1 MLFHS
6 VGFLFIFLPIF
17 ILSIA
22 LLPKGKIRSFT
33 LLIFSYLFYSG
44 AEPFFILILILSS
57 FTDYTAAL
65 CISKSKRQAAR
76 KLWLLLSIFV
86 NVGILCLYKYGQW
99 ILTGITPIVEN
110 LGMHLPS
117 TEFFKN
123 YILPAGISFY
133 TFQSMSYSIDVYR
146 RQIQPEK
153 SLLGFCNYVAYLPQL
168 IAGPIERFGHLYPQI
183 ALFNKGETVLHWT
196 TGLDRVALGLIQKL
210 LIADSCGLI
219 VDRLVAPGVPQHF
232 FTSWAIAIGFGMQI
246 YFDFAAYTHIAIGI
260 SLMLG
265 IRLQENFLSPYKA
278 NNIQDFWRRWH
289 ITLSMWFRDYVY
301 IPLGGSRKGTLHT
314 YFNILITFLLVGVWH
329 GAGWNFMT
337 WGVGHGILLII
348 YRLKQKLLP
357 NWKLHSTAAR
367 IITFIA
373 VHFLWITFR
382 VPDLTQAVNIWQGML
397 GMQGFWPN
405 LVSISDLAF
414 LATVS
419 IGTLTLPNAAERW
432 PGYSGW
438 KESFAISALALFAIL
453 NTPEISKFIYF
464 QF

>member
-17 ILSIA
+17 IFSIV

-65 CISKSKRQAAR
+65 CISKSKRHATR

-86 NVGILCLYKYGQW
+86 NIGILCLYKYGQW
-99 ILTGITPIVEN
+99 ILTGITPLVEN

-183 ALFNKGETVLHWT
+183 ASFNKGETVLHWT

-219 VDRLVAPGVPQHF
+219 VDRLVTAGGPQHF

-314 YFNILITFLLVGVWH
+314 YFNILVTFLLVGVWH

-337 WGVGHGILLII
+337 WGAGHGILLIV

-357 NWKLHSTAAR
+357 NWKLHRTAAL

-373 VHFLWITFR
+373 VHFLWIMFR

-419 IGTLTLPNAAERW
+419 VGTLTLPNAAERW